1 MNKVSNILNSGAGA
15 TIINDSMI
23 LSAFNQVRNDNGAA
37 VANALKELA
46 AYIQKQDNR
55 MATENFESMVEEL
68 AGKNARPV
76 VLRALWSGVVSAIPA
91 IAQLPAAIAFV
102 ANVLQS

>member
-1 MNKVSNILNSGAGA
+1 MNKISNILNSGDGA
-15 TIINDSMI
+15 TIINDSTI
-23 LSAFNQVRNDNGAA
+23 LSAFNQVSKENGEAIA
-37 VANALKELA
+37 HALKELA

-55 MATENFESMVEEL
+55 MATENFESMVAEL

-76 VLRALWSGVVSAIPA
+76 VLKALWGVIVSAIPA

-102 ANVLQS
+102 ANVLPS

>member
-1 MNKVSNILNSGAGA
+1 MNKISNILNSGDGA

-23 LSAFNQVRNDNGAA
+23 LSAFNQVRNDNGEA
-37 VANALKELA
+37 VAYALKELA

-55 MATENFESMVEEL
+55 LAAENFKAMVEEL
-68 AGKNARPV
+68 AGRNARPV
-76 VLRALWSGVVSAIPA
+76 VLKALWSTIVSAIPA

-102 ANVLQS
+102 ANVLPS